1 MTWRS
6 YAQVLTSPGEAAG
19 VRDHGRLKRSTG
31 FPKVSTIIIGYII
44 VPEGDHDFHFP
55 SRGWD
60 TIHHII
66 ISALLSLIM
75 STIVGNIWAPL
86 LMWVYDTQHFK
97 WCRNSLNQADTN
109 DFDIN
114 IWYVISVLSVKLRLF
129 TAAAWDHWSLG
140 STYLL
145 TLQLYYFLDHSQLL
159 LRPLWSEIEVSKK
172 LAALVCQVG
181 WHICFWVFSVL
192 YWKWEEVFIEKIF
205 SDRY

>member
-1 MTWRS
+1 MAGWR
-6 YAQVLTSPGEAAG
+6 
-19 VRDHGRLKRSTG
+19 GRLASLRWARLSL
-31 FPKVSTIIIGYII
+31 VNII

-55 SRGWD
+55 SGGWD

-129 TAAAWDHWSLG
+129 TAAACDHWSLG

-145 TLQLYYFLDHSQLL
+145 TLQLYYFLGHSQLL

-192 YWKWEEVFIEKIF
+192 YWKGEEVFTEKVF
-205 SDRY
+205 SGRY